1 MSKTRS
7 SKTRSSLGKK
17 AAKATVRHT
26 ARGVASKAQRKPL
39 RSVTLLT
46 IGWILGVTCGWLV
59 GRKTG
64 NSTEPAARSAE
75 TPSSNAGNHPA
86 AGDSLTELQG
96 LEHPQPAE

>member
-1 MSKTRS
+1 MSK
-7 SKTRSSLGKK
+7 KRSSLGKK
-17 AAKATVRHT
+17 AAKATVRHSV
-26 ARGVASKAQRKPL
+26 RGVSAKARRKPL

-46 IGWILGVTCGWLV
+46 IGWILGVTSGWLV

-64 NSTEPAARSAE
+64 NSTRPAAGSAE